1 MIHPGGR
8 LTGFPFHQRVQILN
22 TCSLEGRA
30 QWRHEESQRS
40 LWWRQ
45 QANCGW
51 SRGWRSAASGQQ
63 EPPPSS
69 WGLLHTDLVSLHQH
83 GRVFVRH
90 NRYVQVG
97 PSSPLGAVIGRV
109 NKSYKIQRQLRFGH
123 RLQWLYAMLLDIQTT
138 SLELPVMIENSHS
151 FQMILYSYNSS
162 KRSLLKG
169 SQVKEA
175 AVWARTVLW
184 ASGDVAIPIFSFENR
199 GPLTWPP
206 QPPIGVGT
214 YLRIGFKYALN
225 TQLREEADLSKILKC
240 APFNLWIVLKCSP
253 TYIWEIDSNV
263 LPHNTKWGEKS
274 NNFSFFTEFV
284 QKRPESKTQ
293 MVEVIKLVR

>member
-1 MIHPGGR
+1 MYIPYINM
-8 LTGFPFHQRVQILN
+8 FHDNFFLFLHIWGSFMVCCAWFIQEEDWQASLSIQRVQMLN
-22 TCSLEGRA
+22 TCSQEGRA

-69 WGLLHTDLVSLHQH
+69 WGHLHTDLVSLHQH

-138 SLELPVMIENSHS
+138 SLELPVMIENGHRVFKWYSIVI
-151 FQMILYSYNSS
+151 ILP
-162 KRSLLKG
+162 
-169 SQVKEA
+169 KEA
-175 AVWARTVLW
+175 FWR
-184 ASGDVAIPIFSFENR
+184 DH
-199 GPLTWPP
+199 
-206 QPPIGVGT
+206 
-214 YLRIGFKYALN
+214 K
-225 TQLREEADLSKILKC
+225 
-240 APFNLWIVLKCSP
+240 
-253 TYIWEIDSNV
+253 
-263 LPHNTKWGEKS
+263 
-274 NNFSFFTEFV
+274 
-284 QKRPESKTQ
+284 
-293 MVEVIKLVR
+293 